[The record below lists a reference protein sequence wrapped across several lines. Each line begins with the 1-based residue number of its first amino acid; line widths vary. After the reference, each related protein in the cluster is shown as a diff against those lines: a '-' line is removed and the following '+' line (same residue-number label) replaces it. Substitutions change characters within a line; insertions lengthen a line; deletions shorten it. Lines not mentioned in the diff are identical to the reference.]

1 MGQRSQMFVQVQPS
15 QHASSQSPRREGRH
29 YQWVWGPHMIVRAAQ
44 VVRLLETAT
53 ETKAI
58 RYWSAA
64 EATAGIIATYS
75 VNQATGEVQG
85 LSPYDDVSG
94 ARLEECDN
102 NNGALLVHVDPAG
115 ESYSFAFLI
124 GSENDGDLATVTGV
138 EGLMAAFTGY
148 PWHKERTESEALED
162 AYQTLLEAE
171 DRGHLMDQATADDIA
186 DNTAQEDAEETA
198 QAV

>member
-15 QHASSQSPRREGRH
+15 KHASSQSPRREGRH
-29 YQWVWGPHMIVRAAQ
+29 YHWVWGPHMIIRAAQ

-94 ARLEECDN
+94 ARHHRYPVLQHLAQQRCSRAPVRLPVSWETPKSSASSCCTHPIQAQGTQR
-102 NNGALLVHVDPAG
+102 GADRPVEPQRWRSPGAFSAEFSGVVQQYAQLQNLLP
-115 ESYSFAFLI
+115 ENLSYS
-124 GSENDGDLATVTGV
+124 TGV
-138 EGLMAAFTGY
+138 
-148 PWHKERTESEALED
+148 
-162 AYQTLLEAE
+162 
-171 DRGHLMDQATADDIA
+171 AD
-186 DNTAQEDAEETA
+186 
-198 QAV
+198 